1 MNLTEPIL
9 LFFVMCAIMAVAS
22 VLFKGKW
29 GMIAPVM
36 FVTSL
41 VIMLVAGQGFQLRVA
56 TEGPFA
62 YIDTVMWVMTGAGL
76 VFALYRNG
84 TFEFLFNKIIAAKRG
99 NFVQMLLLVL
109 FIGLPGMITG
119 SALACV
125 ATTGLMAG
133 KYLLDKGVEKA
144 KVVEL
149 VAVGSLLGMMMP
161 PLSITGMGIYISRS
175 GIYPAA
181 WEGLF
186 LPMLIVT
193 VPALIVYS
201 IMAGKRI
208 LAGVEADANA
218 DKSGSAICLVPLL
231 VVFVLVL
238 GYNFLYSVLPYYGG
252 YPIIYLIGFVLALFC
267 KNKSFNALTAYVDG
281 ITSVAIELALIMGYA
296 SLVETITFAGVSG
309 TIQAQ
314 LLLSG
319 INNNMTTL
327 VLVAITLAGGFFL
340 GSPFAYALAGLFTTL
355 ITNYNSFYPAS
366 GFEMPVLGY
375 SIAVSLT
382 LLMCLRGGIVS
393 HVCDKLETGEV
404 KAGGVVKNALI
415 PVIVMLLVAVVYIMA
430 SSQTIALMI

>member
-1 MNLTEPIL
+1 
-9 LFFVMCAIMAVAS
+9 MCAITAVAS

-56 TEGPFA
+56 TEGPFV
-62 YIDTVMWVMTGAGL
+62 YLDNVMWVLTGAGFA
-76 VFALYRNG
+76 FALYHNG
-84 TFEFLFNKIIAAKRG
+84 TFDFLFNKIIAAKRG

-109 FIGLPGMITG
+109 FIALPGMITG

-125 ATTGLMAG
+125 ASTGLMAG
-133 KYLLDKGVEKA
+133 KYLLDKGVAKA

-149 VAVGSLLGMMMP
+149 VAVSSLLGMMMP
-161 PLSITGMGIYISRS
+161 PLSIPGIGIYVSRS

-186 LPMLIVT
+186 LPMLVVT
-193 VPALIVYS
+193 VPALIVYC

-208 LAGVEADANA
+208 LEGVEAEANA
-218 DKSGSAICLVPLL
+218 DKSGSAICLIPLL

-238 GYNFLYSVLPYYGG
+238 GYNFLYTVIPYYGG
-252 YPIIYLIGFVLALFC
+252 YPVIYIIGFVLALIF
-267 KNKSFNALTAYVDG
+267 KAKGFNPLTSYTAG
-281 ITSVAIELALIMGYA
+281 ITAVAIELAVIMGYA
-296 SLVETITFAGVSG
+296 SLVEAVNYAGMSG

-319 INNNMTTL
+319 LNNNFTTL
-327 VLVAITLAGGFFL
+327 ALSAVVLVAAFFL
-340 GSPFAYALAGLFTTL
+340 GNPFAYAMAGLFTTL

-366 GFEMPVLGY
+366 GFEMPILGF
-375 SIAVSLT
+375 SVVISLT
-382 LLMCLRGGIVS
+382 CLATLRGGIVS
-393 HVCDKLETGEV
+393 HVCDTLETGEV
-404 KAGGVVKNALI
+404 KAGGVVKNALV
-415 PVIVMLLVAVVYIMA
+415 PMIVMLVVAAVFIMA
-430 SSQTIALMI
+430 ADQTIALMI